1 MSHISQLELEKLGHP
16 TKRKINTLK
25 DKADIAEP

>member
-1 MSHISQLELEKLGHP
+1 MSHISQLEKLGHP
-16 TKRKINTLK
+16 KRKINTLK